1 MRRPDA
7 TGVVARDN
15 ERVVDTRLT
24 GDGGEFLL
32 RPCETGL
39 LLLMVGRMD
48 VGILERVFVVLMGLG
63 FTPAA
68 SNDDIL
74 LLV

>member
-1 MRRPDA
+1 
-7 TGVVARDN
+7 
-15 ERVVDTRLT
+15 
-24 GDGGEFLL
+24 
-32 RPCETGL
+32 
-39 LLLMVGRMD
+39 MD